1 MSFGSL
7 IVRSSPLVSQGTF
20 IWTNGDEVV
29 GVSTADRAKF
39 LGMFGLAPE
48 PPANATGVVMSSQ
61 DYLILVTQSEQETPE
76 KSTISTT

>member
-1 MSFGSL
+1 MSFGAL
-7 IVRSSPLVSQGTF
+7 IVRSSPLVSRGTF

-48 PPANATGVVMSSQ
+48 PPENATGDVMSSQ
-61 DYLILVTQSEQETPE
+61 DYLLLVNEPHLSSKGNKE
-76 KSTISTT
+76 